1 MFFSKIFLPLFTFIG
16 FAYLTSAAPS
26 LFPASI
32 PGTPIVKHTR
42 SELQSRQLS
51 NLLGV
56 LDGLEQDLA
65 PVLANISEY
74 LL

>member
-16 FAYLTSAAPS
+16 FACLTSAAPS